1 MVFVSSILTLQQ
13 ILTNKVKYVH
23 NNNAIFNA
31 WNTKTN
37 SSINTRCRHKE
48 MKYTYTHINGNIIEK
63 TTYKISK
70 NNKVFTNKIQYELD
84 NINVKNNKLCT
95 KH

>member
-1 MVFVSSILTLQQ
+1 MV
-13 ILTNKVKYVH
+13 
-23 NNNAIFNA
+23 NAR
-31 WNTKTN
+31 NTKTN
-37 SSINTRCRHKE
+37 SSINTRCRYKE

-95 KH
+95 NH